1 MHPYNRRQV
10 RNNRETFVI
19 IVMAYYS
26 LNLLLMK
33 KKSYIMFAGII
44 AFLLCWSSAMMAQN
58 NSQRESTLRNA
69 LSARQGGM
77 AMGSTLKM
85 PVAQRSSS
93 DNMLLQTVA
102 SPLQKPLAAPLLKT
116 PGGTVLWG
124 NAFIKKVGR
133 WVTLPTACIR

>member
-33 KKSYIMFAGII
+33 KKSYLMFAGII
-44 AFLLCWSSAMMAQN
+44 ALLLCWSSAMMAQN

-85 PVAQRSSS
+85 PVAQRPST

-102 SPLQKPLAAPLLKT
+102 SPPAKASCCASLKDSRRHCT
-116 PGGTVLWG
+116 VGKRHSSRRLEGG
-124 NAFIKKVGR
+124 
-133 WVTLPTACIR
+133 